1 MSHSH
6 TTQAHPS
13 QTHPTRSKR
22 DDERVS
28 VDTHDIDVHA
38 EDVLEE
44 FDRESRVRQVEWKP
58 MAILITAV
66 AVALSLYHM
75 WTAYFGA
82 PPVLIHRSIHV
93 GVILFLTFL
102 LYPPIRKGVRS
113 RVPFYDIILA
123 LAALSTAVYV
133 ITNYDGIVRRFGD
146 PSTADLVFATIL
158 VVLVIEA
165 ARRLTGWAMPLLA
178 IAFVIYALY
187 GRLFPGIFRHRGY
200 YPSDTFNFLYLTTEG
215 IYGTAISVSATYI
228 FLFILFGAVLQK
240 SGMGEFF
247 NDIALAIAGQSRGG
261 PAKVSVIAS
270 GFLGSI
276 NGAAVANVVT
286 TGAFTIPLMK
296 RVGYKSTFAGAVEA
310 SSSVGGQILPPIM
323 GAAAFIMAET
333 LGMPYSKIAIAA
345 LIPALLYYLGIIAQ
359 VHLRATK
366 EGLKGISRDSL
377 PLVRDVMK
385 ERGHLVIPLL
395 FLIYML
401 FFSGRTILFS
411 ALLTILVTI
420 VVAELRPATRMS
432 VKDIIEALA
441 NGAKTAISVAVA
453 CAAVGII
460 VGVVTMTGFGVKLAN
475 AIVAFGA
482 GSILLS
488 LVLTMVASIILGMG
502 LPSIP
507 TYIIT
512 ATMAAPAL
520 GQLGV
525 PPLVAH
531 MFVFYFGLFANIT
544 PPVALASFAAAG
556 LSGADPMRT
565 GFQSMKLALAGYV
578 IPFIFVFNPVLLLQ
592 DVNWLEG
599 MKVTATAVAGVLLLA
614 IAVEG
619 FFMEK
624 VPLLMRAVFLG
635 AGLSMM
641 SPEPITDLIGIA
653 AGACALAFMMMK
665 AKKNDNLSLKSI

>member
-1 MSHSH
+1 M
-6 TTQAHPS
+6 S
-13 QTHPTRSKR
+13 QTPTI
-22 DDERVS
+22 
-28 VDTHDIDVHA
+28 DTSNVNQ
-38 EDVLEE
+38 VLEE

-58 MAILITAV
+58 LAALITAV
-66 AVALSLYHM
+66 AVGLSLYHM
-75 WTAYFGA
+75 WTAYFGS
-82 PPVLIHRSIHV
+82 PPVLIHRSVHV
-93 GVILFLTFL
+93 GVILFLAFL
-102 LYPPIRKGVRS
+102 LYPPIRTGVRS
-113 RVPFYDIILA
+113 RVPVYDIILA
-123 LAALSTAVYV
+123 LAALSTSVYV
-133 ITNYDGIVRRFGD
+133 IAAYDGIVRRFGQ
-146 PSTADLVFATIL
+146 PSTMDLVFAAIL
-158 VVLVIEA
+158 IILIIEA
-165 ARRLTGWAMPLLA
+165 ARRLTGWALPLLA
-178 IAFVIYALY
+178 IFFIIYALY
-187 GRLFPGIFRHRGY
+187 GRFFPGIFRHRGY
-200 YPSDTFNFLYLTTEG
+200 YPSDTLNFLYLTTEG
-215 IYGTAISVSATYI
+215 VYGTAIAVSATYI
-228 FLFILFGAVLQK
+228 FLFILFGTVLQK

-261 PAKVSVIAS
+261 PAKVAVIAS

-296 RVGYKSTFAGAVEA
+296 RVGYKPTFAGAVEA
-310 SSSVGGQILPPIM
+310 SASVGGQILPPIM

-333 LGMPYSKIAIAA
+333 LGIPYRDIAIAA

-366 EGLKGISRDSL
+366 NGLKGISRESL
-377 PLVRDVMK
+377 PLVGSVLK
-385 ERGHLVIPLL
+385 ERGHLLIPLA

-420 VVAELRPATRMS
+420 IVAELRPATRMGLM
-432 VKDIIEALA
+432 DIIDALA
-441 NGAKTAISVAVA
+441 NGARTAISVAVA

-488 LVLTMVASIILGMG
+488 LVLTMIASIILGMG

-525 PPLVAH
+525 PPLIAH

-565 GFQSMKLALAGYV
+565 GFQSMKLALAGYI
-578 IPFIFVFNPVLLLQ
+578 IPFIFVFNPALLLQ
-592 DVNWLEG
+592 DTSWIEAII
-599 MKVTATAVAGVLLLA
+599 VTATAVAGVLLLA

-624 VPLLMRAVFLG
+624 VPWILRIVFLV
-635 AGLSMM
+635 
-641 SPEPITDLIGIA
+641 
-653 AGACALAFMMMK
+653 
-665 AKKNDNLSLKSI
+665 